1 MADDPLIEASLEPLA
16 SCDAAF
22 SCLLQLGGQS
32 GGNEVGR
39 VHGRNVVNGE
49 TLSISRLIELAGDLG
64 IRAEH
69 VRLDWQ
75 RLQSPGF
82 GYPILALLRNTNVV
96 VLTGCG
102 RDGSAEV
109 AVWDPLNPYEEI
121 LFVPRDDFERVWT
134 GDALI
139 ITAPASHR
147 AATSPTSDFCWVT
160 SAGLELLGKT
170 FVKGQN
176 PKRLVRQREE
186 AGIHSV
192 AAPKIM
198 PRSDRAIVPVMH
210 GKPALA
216 RAEIADEQPP
226 RDPADAARLPTPA
239 LSRRAPARRPSPLAR
254 CCIAA
259 GVIVAAAGSGA
270 FLLTN
275 SVTDPVAAAIILAK
289 DVWAVSP
296 YSAKSKDKLVQN
308 ATARSVEIAP
318 RIAAA
323 PIPAAAS
330 ATPTAMP
337 GRAAPSAEPT
347 APPVEPARPSLV
359 AVPTGRHVEPA
370 APSPTAA
377 AGPSVEPA
385 APSLVAV
392 AGPPVEPAAPS
403 PAASVAPHIEPA
415 PPSPAAPAARHVEP
429 AAPSLA
435 EVPAVPPVA
444 PNLGSPSA
452 PPGPATSAGDPDTK
466 SAARAASTSGSRL
479 SAEEMAG
486 LLARGDTLLSVGDVA
501 SARLFYER
509 AAGAGGGLA
518 AIRLGETFDPLFLDR
533 VHLSGV
539 RSDPA
544 AASFWYH
551 RARDL
556 GATEADVLLKA
567 LEVKSK

>member
-1 MADDPLIEASLEPLA
+1 
-16 SCDAAF
+16 
-22 SCLLQLGGQS
+22 
-32 GGNEVGR
+32 
-39 VHGRNVVNGE
+39 
-49 TLSISRLIELAGDLG
+49 
-64 IRAEH
+64 
-69 VRLDWQ
+69 
-75 RLQSPGF
+75 
-82 GYPILALLRNTNVV
+82 
-96 VLTGCG
+96 
-102 RDGSAEV
+102 V

-186 AGIHSV
+186 AGIHSA

-226 RDPADAARLPTPA
+226 RDPADAARLPSPV
-239 LSRRAPARRPSPLAR
+239 LSRRAPARRFSPLVR
-254 CCIAA
+254 FCIAA

-270 FLLTN
+270 FLLPN

-296 YSAKSKDKLVQN
+296 NSAKSKDKLVQN
-308 ATARSVEIAP
+308 ATVHSVEVAP
-318 RIAAA
+318 RIASA

-330 ATPTAMP
+330 ATPAAMP
-337 GRAAPSAEPT
+337 GRAAPPT
-347 APPVEPARPSLV
+347 ERTAFPV
-359 AVPTGRHVEPA
+359 
-370 APSPTAA
+370 
-377 AGPSVEPA
+377 
-385 APSLVAV
+385 
-392 AGPPVEPAAPS
+392 
-403 PAASVAPHIEPA
+403 EPA
-415 PPSPAAPAARHVEP
+415 PPSPAAAPAAPPIGIALPSHAPPAARHIEP

-452 PPGPATSAGDPDTK
+452 SPGPATPAGDPDTK
-466 SAARAASTSGSRL
+466 SAVRAASTSGSRL

-486 LLARGDTLLSVGDVA
+486 LLVRGDTLLSVGDVA

-509 AAGAGGGLA
+509 AAGAGGALA

-539 RSDPA
+539 RGDPA

-556 GATEADVLLKA
+556 GATDADVLLKA